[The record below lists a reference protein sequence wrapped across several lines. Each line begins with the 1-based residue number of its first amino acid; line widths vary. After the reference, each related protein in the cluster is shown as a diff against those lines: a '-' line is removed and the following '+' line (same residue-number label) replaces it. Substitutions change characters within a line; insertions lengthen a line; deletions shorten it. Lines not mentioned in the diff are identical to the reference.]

1 MNLLF
6 SFFPYYQLYPV
17 LLCVAF
23 RGYFTFLDGSLG
35 TVSLL
40 LCLSTTSFL
49 SRFQI
54 PIMGPTMC
62 ETMARRT
69 HSSSGDRAGRVEYS
83 FSPPYGFQE
92 AMESHLQEDFGL
104 SHFPV
109 FVCPQ
114 AQVSNAQGHLAVFV
128 LKLLRKTRGGQGL
141 WRGVRVS
148 SRVMMQASQQ
158 GLSDYTQAF
167 AYTPG

>member
-23 RGYFTFLDGSLG
+23 HGYFTFLDGSLG

-49 SRFQI
+49 LWDQQCVNQWLEE
-54 PIMGPTMC
+54 PIAQLGTGPTGWN
-62 ETMARRT
+62 TP
-69 HSSSGDRAGRVEYS
+69 
-83 FSPPYGFQE
+83 SPPCCFQE

-114 AQVSNAQGHLAVFV
+114 AQVSNTQGHLAVFV
-128 LKLLRKTRGGQGL
+128 LKLLRKP
-141 WRGVRVS
+141 GVVRDS
-148 SRVMMQASQQ
+148 
-158 GLSDYTQAF
+158 GE
-167 AYTPG
+167 G